1 MSREAGKN
9 SNERVVSLKFDNADF
24 EKRAKQSL
32 NTLESIDKK
41 LDLKKQNASLSSL
54 GKAVKSMD
62 FSGLA
67 SNVEALRKRFSF
79 LGEEINRLETK
90 FVSSITNMGK
100 QFLIDPI
107 KDGFGEYET
116 QINSITT
123 MLTNYDTT
131 AKQVGESTAA
141 SARESS
147 KAITESLEEISLAV
161 IRGEY
166 GNGKARFDALEAAG
180 YDADKIQNAV
190 NHVLASDKSVSEAIK
205 ELEGSAAKA
214 GDGITKT
221 VTKSTETTEE
231 KLAHIEGVLNEL
243 NDYADKTVYSFGDMT
258 SAIGQFMTAGVDM
271 DTSAE
276 AIQGLSNLAAA
287 FGVDNARLKNTF
299 YQLSQAIS
307 AGSVKLM
314 DWRSVINANMS
325 GPLFRDEIIR
335 TAEEMGAFT
344 AAGIDATA
352 AMDDFN
358 GSLSKGWLTAD
369 VLTASIA
376 KFTDSGLAEYFAEK
390 TDLTVEDTRA
400 LIENALATD
409 DTSEAVKELAKHS
422 KDLSKADIKR
432 YLDQLNSVTKAA
444 TQVRTFT
451 QLIGVIKE
459 AIGSGW
465 AQTWKL
471 IIGNYSEAV
480 DLFTGINNAITPLID
495 GFSDARNAMLSMWK
509 EAGGRTALI
518 NSIGN
523 LFKAFLSVVAPVKK
537 ALSSLFPSNFGK
549 VLADISIAFEKF
561 TKKLIISDDVSERI
575 TKTLGWLF
583 SIIRSIAGT
592 AFSAA
597 RGAVKTLVSVFKPFA
612 GAVFYAVE
620 GLVQFAEKLR
630 LIVKQSGIVRR
641 FSDAL
646 TRLFDRVGHLFS
658 SIYTYIANS
667 GAVEF
672 FRDMFD
678 SIISFVSGR
687 LDELSKMKPA
697 GWLVDFSNR
706 IAEAFNK
713 IKAAAASFKFPDFKE
728 FIERV
733 SNFRISKD
741 FSSLGEIASK
751 IVDLVQGLFT
761 TTYENLDGVN
771 ERLDGVRDRL
781 SGLAGPITGTFRD
794 IQNGLIGFVSS
805 LISAANEQGLD
816 GIMNLLDMASRI
828 YLMWKGGSFFKAVT
842 KGADG
847 LTDVLN
853 SLSGAISSIGKA
865 ALKEANA
872 KAILSYAAALG
883 ILAVALIALSRVP
896 LDDIWPA
903 IGILAG
909 LGVALV
915 AFSYALSKIQTAF
928 ERISV
933 QLGGKFAIM
942 LAGFALVIIA
952 IGAAAF
958 GIAIALATLVGAI
971 VALKKIIELYA
982 DPSFGEV
989 FERGFSKIK
998 EVISQFADF
1007 ISNIR
1012 LGGVGSALALIAA
1025 VASVWLIYRLIAK
1038 FNEIDE
1044 DVFSDGVK
1052 RIETILDMLK
1062 KFVKGLLGFNTA
1074 MIAVSAIAQRGRG
1087 GSGTLGMAFLLGSI
1101 GVVLHVITSVIKR
1114 IGNMSL
1120 SVYEQGKR
1128 GLIAITVC
1136 VGLLAAA
1143 LLAMSKFVGGVNA
1156 TALAVSFIAVSVLIR
1171 TMVGVIQTLGNMEL
1185 GSWAKGLLSLA
1196 AMMVLLAHTMKSM
1209 STVDPKALAALSG
1222 MAALLAAIAFSVMIF
1237 GNMPT
1242 RKLAKGIAGV
1252 GVVMLE
1258 LIATFKAIGTSSVSV
1273 TADVKGL
1280 IAIALMAGMLV
1291 VVANVIKE
1299 LADLPW
1305 YGMLSASVSIGLVL
1319 VAIAVSLSALNRI
1332 DTNWVGMLSAGG
1344 AIFIILGGLTLLSL
1358 GLSKLAAQPF
1368 TSILAA
1374 TAGLSAI
1381 LIALSGSILILG
1393 TMGTGAAIEGAIG
1406 ATAAL
1411 IIFLGGLT
1419 AFFVALGTLSM
1430 GVKKL
1435 TGYLGNNE
1443 GVSLIDVLEEAV
1455 NMMKLV
1461 GEAFGSLIGGI
1472 GTGVMSGAPKI
1483 GQYLSDFATNAGDF
1497 FAALKSFTPEQAK
1510 AAKNLV
1516 ETILIFAKARIADA
1530 FANIASFFGGDSIGN
1545 YGEQLKAF
1553 GESMS
1558 GFVDS
1563 LINSGV
1569 NYSDKKVDDAL
1580 KVLKKVLAIDIPRTG
1595 GLFQLIIGEE
1605 SFGNFGTQLKSLGEG
1620 VKEFANASAD
1630 AKYDNVDAATKTIKK
1645 ISAIDI
1651 EETGGIWGFIF
1662 GENGLSTF
1670 GNNMK
1675 ELGDGVASFCNATAD
1690 AKFTNVDKAVAAA
1703 NQIAGIAPVND
1714 GWERFWGTT
1723 EGKFTGFETNASEL
1737 GTGIANFANATK
1749 DEDFSNVYSAS
1760 VAVARL
1766 AASFSGETSFDPKK
1780 MKAFA
1785 ESLKALSSELQTFSA
1800 SFASSATENTSF
1812 IDIAALDTAIVNIT
1826 KLAEMSERIDASNF
1840 TAFADALGQLGRNG
1854 ISQFIKAF
1862 DGSDGSVDSAIA
1874 AVNGFLN
1881 AVNETMAERQDAL
1894 TTNAQ
1899 GLGHTLGT
1907 SFQKS
1912 LESTSLGAKQA
1923 AANLA
1928 IVAANALTEK
1938 SKSFTT
1944 AGSTCASN
1952 YASGLRNG
1960 KNVRSAGASIG
1971 TAALNGIR
1979 EAASYMSFYNVGLNA
1994 VHGFVGGIRTAT
2006 YEPGN
2011 YSVWNAGWGLGKR
2024 AYDAA
2029 KAAIDSNSPSRKFME
2044 LGEYAGMGYV
2054 IGLSGYHDTA
2064 AKESAKIGE
2073 SSLTSLRD
2081 SLKKVSMLASNEI
2094 EASPTIRPVV
2104 DLSGVKNSAAQIS
2117 GLLGGDATIM
2127 ARDINKDAANGRL
2140 GLISEIATSDSKNQ
2154 PLSID
2159 GLTVNVYGTENQ
2171 SVKELADAVV
2181 DVIIT
2186 ESQRKAAMH
2195 G

>member
-1 MSREAGKN
+1 MSRGAGKN
-9 SNERVVSLKFDNADF
+9 SDERVVSLKFDNADF

-141 SARESS
+141 SAKESS
-147 KAITESLEEISLAV
+147 RAITESLEEISLAV
-161 IRGEY
+161 IRGDY

-190 NHVLASDKSVSEAIK
+190 NHVLASDKTVSEAIK
-205 ELEGSAAKA
+205 ELEGSAAEA

-344 AAGIDATA
+344 AVGIDATA
-352 AMDDFN
+352 AMEDFN

-409 DTSEAVKELAKHS
+409 DTSEAVKVLAKHS

-451 QLIGVIKE
+451 QLIDVIKE

-597 RGAVKTLVSVFKPFA
+597 RGAVKTLVAVFKPFA

-687 LDELSKMKPA
+687 LDELSNMKPA

-713 IKAAAASFKFPDFKE
+713 IKSAAASFKFPSFKE
-728 FIERV
+728 FLERV

-751 IVDLVQGLFT
+751 IVDLIQDLFT
-761 TTYENLDGVN
+761 TTDENLDGVN

-781 SGLAGPITGTFRD
+781 SGLAGPIKGTFRD
-794 IQNGLIGFVSS
+794 IQNGLIGFVTS

-853 SLSGAISSIGKA
+853 SLSGAITSIGKA

-971 VALKKIIELYA
+971 IALKKIIELYA

-1171 TMVGVIQTLGNMEL
+1171 TMVGVIQTLGNMDW
-1185 GSWAKGLLSLA
+1185 GSWFKGLVSLG
-1196 AMMVLLAHTMKSM
+1196 AMMGLLALTMNSM
-1209 STVDPKALAALSG
+1209 SKVDPKALAALSG

-1242 RKLAKGIAGV
+1242 RRLAKGIAGI
-1252 GVVMLE
+1252 GFVMAE
-1258 LIATFKAIGTSSVSV
+1258 LIVTFKAIGTSSLSLN
-1273 TADVKGL
+1273 TNTKGL
-1280 IAIALMAGMLV
+1280 IAIVLMAGMLV

-1305 YGMLSASVSIGLVL
+1305 YGMLSASISIGLVL
-1319 VAIAVSLSALNRI
+1319 GAIVFSLTTLNGI
-1332 DTNWVGMLSAGG
+1332 KTNWVGMLSAGG
-1344 AIFIILGGLTLLSL
+1344 AIFVILGGLTLLSL
-1358 GLSKLAAQPF
+1358 GLSKLASQPF

-1374 TAGLSAI
+1374 TAGLAAI
-1381 LIALSGSILILG
+1381 LVALSASVFILG
-1393 TMGTGAAIEGAIG
+1393 IMGAGAAIEGAIAATG
-1406 ATAAL
+1406 AL
-1411 IIFLGGLT
+1411 LIFLTGTTG
-1419 AFFVALGTLSM
+1419 FFAVLGALSM
-1430 GVKKL
+1430 GLKKIS
-1435 TGYLGNNE
+1435 GI
-1443 GVSLIDVLEEAV
+1443 SLIDLLEEAV
-1455 NMMKLV
+1455 DAMLLV
-1461 GEAFGSLIGGI
+1461 GKAIGSLIGGI
-1472 GTGVMSGAPKI
+1472 GAGVMAGAPAI

-1553 GESMS
+1553 GESVS

-1595 GLFQLIIGEE
+1595 GLFQLIIGEK

-1651 EETGGIWGFIF
+1651 GETGGIWGFIF
-1662 GENGLSTF
+1662 GDKDLSSF
-1670 GNNMK
+1670 GDNMK
-1675 ELGDGVASFCNATAD
+1675 ELGAGVASFCTATAGKD
-1690 AKFTNVDKAVAAA
+1690 YSNVDQAVAAA
-1703 NQIAGIAPVND
+1703 NQITGIAPTNT

-1723 EGKFTGFETNASEL
+1723 EDKFAGFETNASAL
-1737 GTGIANFANATK
+1737 GWGMANFAEATQGK
-1749 DEDFSNVYSAS
+1749 DFSNVYSAS

-1780 MKAFA
+1780 MQKFT
-1785 ESLKALSSELQTFSA
+1785 ESLTTLTSALQTFSA
-1800 SFASSATENTSF
+1800 SFASSATMNTGF

-1938 SKSFTT
+1938 AKSFTT

-1979 EAASYMSFYNVGLNA
+1979 EAASYLSFYNVGLN
-1994 VHGFVGGIRTAT
+1994 VVRGFVGGIRTAT

-2011 YSVWNAGWGLGKR
+2011 YSVWNAGWGLGRR

-2029 KAAIDSNSPSRKFME
+2029 KAAIESSSPSRKFME

-2054 IGLSGYHDTA
+2054 IGLSGYHDA
-2064 AKESAKIGE
+2064 AAEESAKIGE

-2117 GLLGGDATIM
+2117 GMLGGDATIM
-2127 ARDINKDAANGRL
+2127 ARDINKDAANGYL
-2140 GLISEIATSDSKNQ
+2140 GLISEIATSDSKNS